1 MISQF
6 NLKTEYS
13 ILEEEI
19 QNELNKVFSKTN
31 FIRGENVD
39 LIEKNIADYIGVKYA
54 VSCNSGTDAL
64 HFALKSI
71 GISAGDEVITSPFTF
86 VSTIEAIMYLG
97 AKPVFAD
104 INLESY
110 NIDKEEIL
118 KKITKKTKAIL
129 PVHLFGNPIN
139 IKSIRSEIGNNDI
152 KIIEDCAQSF
162 GAGINCQRT
171 GSIGDIGCF
180 SFYPTKNLG
189 CYGDGGMVTTNS
201 KELYENIKKIANHG
215 SSKRYHHDIIG
226 YNSRLDEI
234 QAAILNVK
242 IKYIDKYN
250 LMRSKLASIYDK
262 NLKNQSEIIL
272 PKKDANSFHVYH
284 QYTINTKLRD
294 KIQSGLKENDIG
306 SAIYYP
312 ISLENQNVYKSTF
325 KDGQICINSNY
336 LSKTCLSLPMYPHLK
351 EESVIY
357 ICDVIKKLL

>member
-1 MISQF
+1 MIPQF
-6 NLKTEYS
+6 NLQTEYNT
-13 ILEEEI
+13 LQEEI
-19 QNELNKVFSKTN
+19 QQELKKVFSKTN
-31 FIRGENVD
+31 FINGENVN
-39 LIEKNIADYIGVKYA
+39 LIEKNIARYIGVKYA

-71 GISAGDEVITSPFTF
+71 GIKKGDEVITTPFTF

-97 AKPVFAD
+97 AKPIFAD
-104 INLESY
+104 INLSSY
-110 NIDKEEIL
+110 NIDREEIL

-129 PVHLFGNPIN
+129 PVHLFGNPVD
-139 IKSIRSEIGNNDI
+139 IRSIKDEIGNDGI

>member
-71 GISAGDEVITSPFTF
+71 GISAGDEVITTPFTF

-250 LMRSKLASIYDK
+250 MMRSKLASIYDK

>member
-71 GISAGDEVITSPFTF
+71 GISAGDEVITTPFTF

-129 PVHLFGNPIN
+129 PVHLFGNPVN

-189 CYGDGGMVTTNS
+189 CFGDGGMVTTNS

>member
-1 MISQF
+1 MIPQF

-13 ILEEEI
+13 ILEKEI
-19 QNELNKVFSKTN
+19 QNELNKVFLKTN
-31 FIRGENVD
+31 FIRGENVN

-64 HFALKSI
+64 HFALASI
-71 GISAGDEVITSPFTF
+71 GITTGDEVITSPFTF

-104 INLESY
+104 INLKSY

-118 KKITKKTKAIL
+118 KKITSKTKAIL
-129 PVHLFGNPIN
+129 PVHLFGNPVD
-139 IKSIRSEIGNNDI
+139 IKSIRNEIHNDDI

-189 CYGDGGMVTTNS
+189 CYGDGGMITTDS
-201 KELYENIKKIANHG
+201 KELYENIKKLSNHG
-215 SSKRYHHDIIG
+215 SSKRYHHDIVG

-234 QAAILNVK
+234 QAAVLNVK
-242 IKYIDKYN
+242 IQYIDKFN
-250 LMRSKLASIYDK
+250 LMRSKLASIYDE

-272 PKKDANSFHVYH
+272 PKKNPRSFHVYH

-294 KIQSGLKENDIG
+294 KVQNGLKENNIG

-312 ISLENQNVYKSTF
+312 ISLENQNVYKNTF
-325 KDGQICINSNY
+325 KDKQTCTNSNY
-336 LSKTCLSLPMYPHLK
+336 LSSTCLSLPMYPHLK
-351 EESVIY
+351 EDSVIY

>member
-71 GISAGDEVITSPFTF
+71 GISAGDEVITTPFTF

-129 PVHLFGNPIN
+129 PVHLFGNPVN
-139 IKSIRSEIGNNDI
+139 IKSIRSEISNNDI

-312 ISLENQNVYKSTF
+312 LSLENQNVYKSTF